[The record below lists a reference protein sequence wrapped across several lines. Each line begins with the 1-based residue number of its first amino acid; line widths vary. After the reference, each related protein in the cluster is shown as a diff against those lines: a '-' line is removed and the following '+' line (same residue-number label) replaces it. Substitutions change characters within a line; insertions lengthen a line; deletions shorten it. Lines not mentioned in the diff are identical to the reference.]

1 MSRGVRVYL
10 PVTPAGLGSLAA
22 GEPLTG
28 PAFAVT
34 DRLRAAFDRD
44 GADGTPEPR
53 EAGDLADEL
62 AEAALRAAADAALE
76 LLAANPGVPPRR
88 GVVAADVPAA
98 AVPAGPGVDPVHP
111 ATVVPSRPVRRAD
124 VASVMLDDD
133 AAGPAVAAAVAA
145 LRAGDD
151 AAVETARDALD
162 GHALSWYDASELD
175 GLVAFGRTV
184 PPGGTPDDPLGDR
197 PDDPT
202 GAPPGDPTPTRDR
215 TEGQHP

>member
-10 PVTPAGLGSLAA
+10 PVTPAGLESLAA
-22 GEPLTG
+22 GEPLAG

-34 DRLRAAFDRD
+34 DRLRAAFGGHDVD
-44 GADGTPEPR
+44 GAPDAR
-53 EAGDLADEL
+53 AADDLADEL
-62 AEAALRAAADAALE
+62 AEAAVLFAADAALE
-76 LLAANPGVPPRR
+76 LLAADPGAPPRR

-111 ATVVPSRPVRRAD
+111 AAVVPARPVRRAD
-124 VASVMLDDD
+124 VASVLLDDD

-151 AAVETARDALD
+151 AAVETALDALD
-162 GHALSWYDASELD
+162 GHPLSWYDASELD

-184 PPGGTPDDPLGDR
+184 PPDDSPR
-197 PDDPT
+197 
-202 GAPPGDPTPTRDR
+202 DPTPTRDR